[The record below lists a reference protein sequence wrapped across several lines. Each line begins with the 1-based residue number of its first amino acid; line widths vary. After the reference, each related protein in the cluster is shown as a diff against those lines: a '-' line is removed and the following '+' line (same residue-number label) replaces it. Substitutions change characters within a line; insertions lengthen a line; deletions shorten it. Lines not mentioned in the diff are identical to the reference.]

1 MKNEISKRE
10 QLVAR
15 VNKAVEEY
23 FDKNAANTRV
33 PFHLIVDGE
42 AKSHIINI
50 GTSIMLNRLG
60 VNTYPGSFVQA
71 VLDNDLS
78 GAFSRADNVN
88 AQVLGFYITMM
99 YNLGIEITVQ
109 EIEEAS

>member
-1 MKNEISKRE
+1 MTKRE
-10 QLVAR
+10 QLVAK

-23 FDKNAANTRV
+23 FDENAISTRV

-60 VNTYPGSFVQA
+60 ANTYPGSFVQA
-71 VLDNDLS
+71 VLDNNLS
-78 GAFSRADNVN
+78 GAFAKADSIN
-88 AQVLGFYITMM
+88 AQVLGFYTTMM
-99 YNLGIEITVQ
+99 QNIRVDVT
-109 EIEEAS
+109 IEEINGAN

>member
-1 MKNEISKRE
+1 
-10 QLVAR
+10 
-15 VNKAVEEY
+15 
-23 FDKNAANTRV
+23 
-33 PFHLIVDGE
+33 
-42 AKSHIINI
+42 
-50 GTSIMLNRLG
+50 
-60 VNTYPGSFVQA
+60 

-78 GAFSRADNVN
+78 GAFSRADSVN